1 MIKYAGYSI
10 VMQEVPDEI
19 SLALDITNCPNR
31 CPGCHSPE
39 LQKDFGQDLEAALPA
54 LLKAYAGRI
63 SCVCFMGEG
72 RDYTALVHCLQMVRE
87 AGLKTCLYS
96 GHDQAPPIGL
106 TLLDYLK
113 LGPYIKELGGL
124 DSPRTNQRMWRI
136 HHLLNGL
143 VPENITYKF
152 QRKKV

>member
-19 SLALDITNCPNR
+19 SLALDITNCPNH
-31 CPGCHSPE
+31 CFDCHSPE

-54 LLKAYAGRI
+54 LLKSYTGRI

-72 RDYTALVHCLQMVRE
+72 KDYSALTHCLQMVRE
-87 AGLKTCLYS
+87 AKLKTCLYS
-96 GHDQAPPIGL
+96 GSDKAPPVDL
-106 TLLDYLK
+106 ALLDYLK

-136 HHLLNGL
+136 HHLSDGL
-143 VPENITYKF
+143 VPENITYIF